1 MQRYFVKDKKAEE
14 FILYDQDK
22 HHIKKVM
29 RNKIGDN
36 IEEVAEGALTNCDNL
51 KYIVFGKN
59 VKTIK
64 QTTFLNVLDEIKS
77 RNFIIIRILRFFL
90 FYYKTAFCTSQN
102 STCTIYRHKIMIA
115 S

>member
-36 IEEVAEGALTNCDNL
+36 IEIVYNKKVYLCQIINIEPL
-51 KYIVFGKN
+51 KLKI
-59 VKTIK
+59 
-64 QTTFLNVLDEIKS
+64 LNS
-77 RNFIIIRILRFFL
+77 F
-90 FYYKTAFCTSQN
+90 
-102 STCTIYRHKIMIA
+102 
-115 S
+115 

>member
-36 IEEVAEGALTNCDNL
+36 IEIVYNKKVYLCQIINIEPLKFTGIFNEVDVPDALL
-51 KYIVFGKN
+51 EIGVF
-59 VKTIK
+59 
-64 QTTFLNVLDEIKS
+64 L
-77 RNFIIIRILRFFL
+77 
-90 FYYKTAFCTSQN
+90 
-102 STCTIYRHKIMIA
+102 
-115 S
+115 